1 MVSRIIFSSKQHQKT
16 QQFMAHYDDFN
27 KSGFQIKGF
36 KISET
41 LYTTD
46 STRVYRGVR
55 ESDQSLVI
63 LRTCGEQAG
72 PSQIARLSSSA
83 EILRSFEHP
92 NIVKVIDLID
102 ATGLP
107 CLIMEDTGSIDLN
120 RYLIEL
126 KDHPLPL
133 DIFLDIAIQL
143 SDALSI
149 IHHAQVIHKDLHLGN
164 IVINP
169 ETMNVQIID
178 FGLASL
184 LSREQPSLTPAN
196 NLEGVL
202 AYISPEQTGRMNRS
216 LDYRSDFYTL
226 GVSLYH
232 LLTGHLPFVADDA
245 MGLVHAHIAREQIP
259 VHECRPEVP
268 KAISDI
274 IDKLMNKTA
283 EFRYQ
288 SALGLKQDLEIC
300 RRHVIAG
307 NPIPAFSLGLNDISD
322 RFQVPQVLYGRKL
335 EVQSLM
341 DSFYRA
347 AQGKPQLLAVEGFAG
362 IGKSALIHEIH
373 KPIAAHSGIFTSG
386 KFDQFQKNIPYSAL
400 KQAFSGWM
408 QHALS
413 LKEEAL
419 LALRIQ
425 LNESLGANARVLI
438 DFMDVFEVLLGDLAP
453 VAKLGAQETQNR
465 FHLTLQRFIQEIT
478 QQRPLVI
485 FIDDLQWA
493 DRGTLSLL
501 PQLMSANTLFYDK
514 HKDHN
519 NAHDSVDDKLG
530 CRLLLL
536 VAYRDNEMNSRHP
549 AAQTLQQIQ
558 SDYPSASTLTL
569 RPLALAH
576 IKQLLVDALHQT
588 PEAIENLAELIEQK
602 TGGNPFFINEFLK
615 TLYSEN
621 LLNFDLKQQ
630 RWIWSLKEIMAQS
643 ITNNVVELMLGK
655 MQKLPE
661 NTQRLIQ
668 LSSCIGSL
676 FDLQTLS
683 IISEQSM
690 ANTVRILWP
699 ALKEGLLL
707 QEGGDWLLGLV
718 ESGGERGISREKNSS
733 QSAFTSSE
741 AHLLKLQLPKLK
753 SNTNITTNMSTV
765 VTKIV
770 PHCRFLHDRM
780 LQAAYQSLTEQDRQQ
795 THLNIGRRLLEH
807 TETNQLESQLFSI
820 IEQLNQGQY
829 LIESQEEKLRLA
841 QLNLQAAEKA
851 KLASVWEAAVEYAQ
865 VGLSLLSSED
875 HWQTQYTLSF
885 GLYHTLAE
893 CMYLT
898 GEADQS
904 EALYN
909 TLLANTHKDIDKA
922 KICATRLVQ
931 TIGRGDWQ
939 LGIEYGITGLHH
951 LGISI
956 QTEPEEINALSQEQF
971 NQFEQAL
978 KTTPLSHIVQLP
990 EMTDPQLLVACSII
1004 PNLSQC
1010 GQILGKNDF
1019 QYFCTLL
1026 GLNIT
1031 LSSGKSDFT
1040 PLLLACYAVI
1050 LTRRGSYSQAFML
1063 AEQAIK
1069 ISESYPNCRALSNT
1083 NNVLAGLILYLKSP
1097 YQIAINLH
1105 QKSYEL
1111 GMEKGEI
1118 VRAGLNFCNIL
1129 FLKVSQGVSLKTVQE
1144 HAEHALELVD
1154 HKTIFFPV
1162 PITTQKLIR
1171 ALINDPLEGVDALN
1185 DEQFDSALLP
1195 KIKSSFHITHLNS
1208 YRSQLAFWYDDD
1220 ERAITVA
1227 AQVQAQITLLPK
1239 FSNYIDHLI
1248 QYGLLLLSNINNQT
1262 NNQNKPLNPTLKQQ
1276 AQDDL
1281 AYCQNKLQTLAE
1293 LYPPNFEHKYLL
1305 FQAEQ
1310 RKYQGATMDE
1320 VSALYEAAI
1329 DSAEQYGFL
1338 QYQALAN
1345 ELYANFWLKI
1355 KRPKI
1360 AELYLSDAINLY
1372 QRWGCQVKVNNLNA
1386 RYQALFSN
1394 QQAKN
1399 ATSATLHSVTQSG
1412 TQTLSQ
1418 SSHPNNL
1425 DFSTV
1430 IKSTQAISGELS
1442 LKSLIAK
1449 VMQAILENSG
1459 AQNAALILES
1469 PQGPIVEAR
1478 LKAQNTRESE
1488 YDINVRSIP
1497 LDSATDLPIS
1507 LIAYVLRTK
1516 TEQVLQSGSNNTS
1529 KSAHP
1534 NHDTSTNS
1542 YASEAF
1548 IADPYLQAQQPKSV
1562 LCIPVTY
1569 RDKLLGAL
1577 YLDNKL
1583 TDRAFPQARFDIIKM
1598 LLAQAA
1604 ISFENARL
1612 FKEVSEL
1619 NIGLEDKVQQRTAQL
1634 DQSNQQL
1641 DKSNQELNN
1650 AVKDLETANKA
1661 LETFSYSV
1669 SHDLRSPLRMIK
1681 SFSTIIADDYHDE
1694 LSPDAQV
1701 LFKKVI
1707 RGGEQ
1712 MEELITGLLDL
1723 ARLEQKALVR
1733 DTVNLSDIATTIITN
1748 MREQAP
1754 QQQATVQ
1761 IDTNIQVSGDKR
1773 MLYSMIENLL
1783 NNAWK
1788 YSSKSQKI
1796 DITFA
1801 SKQVDNKTVYYVQDQ
1816 GAGFDMTHSEK
1827 LFATFQ
1833 RLHTAKQFAGTGI
1846 GLATVKRIIEKHDG
1860 EIWAESEVGQGATF
1874 YFTLPE

>member
-1 MVSRIIFSSKQHQKT
+1 MP
-16 QQFMAHYDDFN
+16 HYDDFN
-27 KSGFQIKGF
+27 KSGVRIKGF
-36 KISET
+36 QISET
-41 LYTTD
+41 LYATD
-46 STRVYRGVR
+46 STRVYRGIR

-63 LRTCGEQAG
+63 LRTCGEQASA
-72 PSQIARLSSSA
+72 SQLARLSSSA

-92 NIVKVIDLID
+92 HIVRVLDVID

-107 CLIMEDTGSIDLN
+107 CLIMEDTGSIDFN
-120 RYLIEL
+120 DYLQSF
-126 KDHPLPL
+126 DNHQLPL
-133 DIFLDIAIQL
+133 ENFLDIAIQL
-143 SDALSI
+143 SDALSV

-164 IVINP
+164 IIINP
-169 ETMNVQIID
+169 ETLHVQIID

-232 LLTGHLPFVADDA
+232 LLTGHLPFEADDA

-268 KAISDI
+268 QAVSDI

-283 EFRYQ
+283 ELRYQ

-300 RRHVIAG
+300 RRHIVAG
-307 NPIPAFSLGLNDISD
+307 SPIPDFALGLNDISD
-322 RFQVPQVLYGRKL
+322 RFQVPQVLYGRKQ
-335 EVQSLM
+335 EVQDLM
-341 DSFYRA
+341 SSFYLA
-347 AQGKPQLLAVEGFAG
+347 AQGKPQLLAVKGFSG

-373 KPIAAHSGIFTSG
+373 KPIAAHSGIFTTG

-400 KQAFSGWM
+400 KQAFSAWM

-419 LALRIQ
+419 LALRVQ
-425 LNESLGANARVLI
+425 LNDSLGPNARVLI
-438 DFMDVFEVLLGDLAP
+438 DFMDVFEVLLGKLPP
-453 VAKLGAQETQNR
+453 VATLRAQETQNR
-465 FHLTLQRFIQEIT
+465 FHLTIQRFIQEIT
-478 QQRPLVI
+478 QKRPLVI

-493 DRGTLSLL
+493 DRGTLNLL
-501 PQLMSANTLFYDK
+501 PQLMSANTLFSDK
-514 HKDHN
+514 HHDAHN
-519 NAHDSVDDKLG
+519 STNEQQG

-536 VAYRDNEMNSRHP
+536 VAYRDNEVDNQHP
-549 AAQTLQQIQ
+549 AIQTLQQIQ
-558 SDYPSASTLTL
+558 SNSTNASTLTL
-569 RPLALAH
+569 RPLVLDH

-588 PEAIENLAELIEQK
+588 PTAIEELAKLIEQK

-615 TLYSEN
+615 TLYSES

-630 RWIWSLKEIMAQS
+630 RWVWSLTKIKTQA

-655 MQKLPE
+655 MQKLPKKA
-661 NTQRLIQ
+661 QHLIQ

-690 ANTVRILWP
+690 PDTVRTLWP

-718 ESGGERGISREKNSS
+718 ESGGERDIKRDKKSA
-733 QSAFTSSE
+733 QSALSSSE
-741 AHLLKLQLPKLK
+741 AQSLKLLLHTPQSK
-753 SNTNITTNMSTV
+753 TNMSTV
-765 VTKIV
+765 ITKIV

-780 LQAAYQSLTEQDRQQ
+780 LQAAYQSLSELARQQ
-795 THLNIGRRLLEH
+795 AHLDIGRLLLSH
-807 TETNQLESQLFSI
+807 TENNHLESQLFPI
-820 IEQLNQGQY
+820 IEQLNQGRH
-829 LIESQEEKLRLA
+829 LIVDSEEALQLA
-841 QLNLQAAEKA
+841 QLNLRAAEKA
-851 KLASVWEAAVEYAQ
+851 KQASVWEAAVEYAEI
-865 VGLSLLSSED
+865 GLSLLNPEN
-875 HWQTQYTLSF
+875 HWLNHYTLGF
-885 GLYHTLAE
+885 GLYNTLAE

-898 GEADQS
+898 GEIEKS
-904 EALYN
+904 ERLYDILLTN
-909 TLLANTHKDIDKA
+909 TQNELDKA
-922 KICATRLVQ
+922 KLYATRLVQ

-939 LGIEYGITGLHH
+939 LGIEYGVTGLQH
-951 LGISI
+951 LGIRI
-956 QTEPEEINALSQEQF
+956 QTEPEAIETLSKEQL
-971 NQFEQAL
+971 NQFEKAL
-978 KTTPLSHIVQLP
+978 EKTSLSQFFELP

-1010 GQILGKNDF
+1010 GQILGRDNF
-1019 QYFCTLL
+1019 QYYCTLL

-1031 LSSGKSDFT
+1031 LSSGKSDLT
-1040 PLLLACYAVI
+1040 PILLACYAII
-1050 LTRRGSYSQAFML
+1050 LVKEGVYSQAFML

-1069 ISESYPNCRALSNT
+1069 ISECYPNCKELSNT

-1097 YQIAINLH
+1097 YQTAINLH

-1111 GMEKGEI
+1111 GMEKGEV
-1118 VRAGLNFCNIL
+1118 VRAGLNFCNML
-1129 FLKVSQGVSLKTVQE
+1129 FLKVSRGENLKTVQE
-1144 HAEHALELVD
+1144 HTEHALELVNS
-1154 HKTIFFPV
+1154 KTIFFPV
-1162 PITTQKLIR
+1162 PITTQKLIN
-1171 ALINDPLEGVDALN
+1171 ALIDAPPEGINALN
-1185 DEQFDSALLP
+1185 DEQFDAEFLS
-1195 KIKSSFHITHLNS
+1195 KIKAGFHVTHLNQ
-1208 YRSQLAFWYDDD
+1208 YRTQLAFWYSN
-1220 ERAITVA
+1220 EKIAIDFA
-1227 AQVQAQITLLPK
+1227 SQVQAQITLLPK
-1239 FSNYIDHLI
+1239 FSLYIDHLI
-1248 QYGLLLLSNINNQT
+1248 QYGLLLLAQKEEQNQAD
-1262 NNQNKPLNPTLKQQ
+1262 LN
-1276 AQDDL
+1276 
-1281 AYCQNKLQTLAE
+1281 YCQNKLQALAE

-1310 RKYQGATMDE
+1310 GKYQDATMDE

-1329 DSAEQYGFL
+1329 ESAEQNNFL

-1345 ELYANFWLKI
+1345 ELYAEYWLEK
-1355 KRPKI
+1355 KRPRI
-1360 AELYLSDAINLY
+1360 SELYLNDAINLY
-1372 QRWGCQVKVNNLNA
+1372 QRWGCTAKVNHLNL
-1386 RYQALFSN
+1386 RYQTVFSN
-1394 QQAKN
+1394 RH
-1399 ATSATLHSVTQSG
+1399 TLNHHADTIVPTTRHPQTQSSAR
-1412 TQTLSQ
+1412 TQTMSL
-1418 SSHPNNL
+1418 SSHTNNL

-1442 LKSLIAK
+1442 LKALIAK

-1478 LKAQNTRESE
+1478 LKAQNTRENE
-1488 YDINVRSIP
+1488 YDINVQSIP
-1497 LDSATDLPIS
+1497 LDSTIDLPVS

-1516 TEQVLQSGSNNTS
+1516 TEQVLQSDFDITASKNTPPNTNN
-1529 KSAHP
+1529 
-1534 NHDTSTNS
+1534 STNS
-1542 YASEAF
+1542 YANEAF
-1548 IADPYLQAQQPKSV
+1548 IADAYLQVQQPKSV

-1583 TDRAFPQARFDIIKM
+1583 TDRAFPQERFDIIKM

-1619 NIGLEDKVQQRTAQL
+1619 NIGLEGKVQQRTAQL

-1681 SFSTIIADDYHDE
+1681 SFSAIIADDYQNE
-1694 LSPDAQV
+1694 LSPDAQI

-1707 RGGEQ
+1707 RGSEQ
-1712 MEELITGLLDL
+1712 MEGLITGLLDL
-1723 ARLEQKALVR
+1723 ARLEKKTLER
-1733 DTVNLSDIATTIITN
+1733 DTVNLSGIAKSIISN
-1748 MREQAP
+1748 MREQDP
-1754 QQQATVQ
+1754 QQQTTVQ
-1761 IDTNIQVSGDKR
+1761 IEMGIEVNGDKH
-1773 MLYSMIENLL
+1773 MLYSVIENLL
-1783 NNAWK
+1783 SNAWK
-1788 YSSKSQKI
+1788 YSSKNKLI
-1796 DITFA
+1796 DIIFA
-1801 SKQVDNKTVYYVQDQ
+1801 SKQIENETVYYVQDQ

-1833 RLHTAKQFAGTGI
+1833 RLHTAKQFAGTGV
-1846 GLATVKRIIEKHDG
+1846 GLATVKRIVEKHG
-1860 EIWAESEVGQGATF
+1860 GKIWAESKVDQGATF

>member
-1 MVSRIIFSSKQHQKT
+1 MSHS
-16 QQFMAHYDDFN
+16 DDFN
-27 KSGFQIKGF
+27 KSGFRIKGF

-41 LYTTD
+41 LYYSD
-46 STRVYRGVR
+46 STRVYRGIR
-55 ESDQSLVI
+55 ESDQSRVI
-63 LRTCGEQAG
+63 LRTCGEQANA
-72 PSQIARLSSSA
+72 SQIARLSSSA
-83 EILRSFEHP
+83 EILRGFEHP
-92 NIVKVIDLID
+92 NIARVLDNID
-102 ATGLP
+102 AAGLP
-107 CLIMEDTGSIDLN
+107 CLVMEDTGSIDLN
-120 RYLIEL
+120 HYLSEL
-126 KDHPLPL
+126 KGQQLPL
-133 DIFLDIAIQL
+133 NKFLDIAIQL

-164 IVINP
+164 IIINP
-169 ETMNVQIID
+169 ETMILQIID

-232 LLTGHLPFVADDA
+232 LLTGHLPFEADDA
-245 MGLVHAHIAREQIP
+245 IGLVHAHIAREQIP
-259 VHECRPEVP
+259 AHECRPEVP
-268 KAISDI
+268 QAVSDI

-283 EFRYQ
+283 ELRYQ

-300 RRHVIAG
+300 RRHIIAG
-307 NPIPAFSLGLNDISD
+307 SPIPTFALGLNDISD
-322 RFQVPQVLYGRKL
+322 RFQVPQVLYGREQ
-335 EVQSLM
+335 EVQRLM
-341 DSFYRA
+341 NCFYLA
-347 AQGKPQLLAVEGFAG
+347 AQGKPQLLAVEGFSG

-373 KPIAAHSGIFTSG
+373 KPIAAHSGIFTAG

-419 LALRIQ
+419 LALRTQ

-438 DFMDVFEVLLGDLAP
+438 DFMDIFEVLLGDLPP
-453 VAKLGAQETQNR
+453 VVTLGAQETQNR

-501 PQLMSANTLFYDK
+501 PQLMSANSLFCDK
-514 HKDHN
+514 HDDTHKSD
-519 NAHDSVDDKLG
+519 DDKLS

-536 VAYRDNEMNSRHP
+536 VAYRDNEVTENHP
-549 AAQTLQQIQ
+549 AIQSLQQIQ
-558 SDYPSASTLTL
+558 SDYSSANTLTL
-569 RPLALAH
+569 RPLALEH

-588 PEAIENLAELIEQK
+588 PKAIEDLAKLIKQK

-615 TLYSEN
+615 ALYSEC

-630 RWIWSLKEIMAQS
+630 RWVWSLTKIKAQA

-661 NTQRLIQ
+661 KTQHLIQ

-690 ANTVRILWP
+690 ANTVRTLWP

-718 ESGGERGISREKNSS
+718 ESSDDHDINRKKNIS
-733 QSAFTSSE
+733 QSALSPSE
-741 AHLLKLQLPKLK
+741 ARSLKLLLHTQQSK
-753 SNTNITTNMSTV
+753 TNISTV
-765 VTKIV
+765 ITKIV

-780 LQAAYQSLTEQDRQQ
+780 LQAAYQSLSELARQQ
-795 THLNIGRRLLEH
+795 AHLNIGRLLLAH
-807 TETNQLESQLFSI
+807 TESNHVDSQLFSI
-820 IEQLNQGQY
+820 IEQLNQGRP
-829 LIESQEEKLRLA
+829 LIEDNEEKLQLA
-841 QLNLQAAEKA
+841 ELNLRAAEKA
-851 KLASVWEAAVEYAQ
+851 KQASVWEAAVEYAEI
-865 VGLSLLSSED
+865 GLSLLKPES
-875 HWQTQYTLSF
+875 HWQDHYTLSF
-885 GLYHTLAE
+885 DLHKTLAE
-893 CMYLT
+893 CQYLT
-898 GEADQS
+898 GDVELSA
-904 EALYN
+904 ELYN
-909 TLLANTHKDIDKA
+909 TLLANTQCSLDKA
-922 KICATRLVQ
+922 KLYATRLVQ

-939 LGIEYGITGLHH
+939 LGIKYGVTGLQH
-951 LGISI
+951 LGINI
-956 QTEPEEINALSQEQF
+956 QTEPEVIEALSQEQF
-971 NQFEQAL
+971 NQFEKAC
-978 KTTPLSHIVQLP
+978 KTTSLNQYIQLP

-1010 GQILGKNDF
+1010 AQITGKDNF
-1019 QYFCTLL
+1019 QYYCTLL

-1031 LSSGKSDFT
+1031 LSSGRSDLT
-1040 PLLLACYAVI
+1040 PILLACYALI
-1050 LTRRGSYSQAFML
+1050 LIRKGDYSQAFIL
-1063 AEQAIK
+1063 AEQAIN
-1069 ISESYPNCRALSNT
+1069 ISESYPNCRELSNT

-1097 YQIAINLH
+1097 YQVAINLH

-1111 GMEKGEI
+1111 GMEKGE
-1118 VRAGLNFCNIL
+1118 VARAALNFCNML
-1129 FLKVSQGVSLKTVQE
+1129 FLKVSQGENLNTVQE
-1144 HAEHALELVD
+1144 HAEHALAIISR
-1154 HKTIFFPV
+1154 KAIFFPV
-1162 PITTQKLIR
+1162 PIITKKLIK
-1171 ALINDPLEGVDALN
+1171 ALIDAPPEGIDALN
-1185 DEQFDSALLP
+1185 DEQFNSELLS
-1195 KIKSSFHITHLNS
+1195 KINSGFHITHLNHS
-1208 YRSQLAFWYDDD
+1208 RAQLAFWYGNDKI
-1220 ERAITVA
+1220 AINLA
-1227 AQVQAQITLLPK
+1227 SKVQAQIALLPK
-1239 FSNYIDHLI
+1239 FSLYIDHLI
-1248 QYGLLLLSNINNQT
+1248 QYGLLLLTQTEEQNQI
-1262 NNQNKPLNPTLKQQ
+1262 
-1276 AQDDL
+1276 DL
-1281 AYCQNKLQTLAE
+1281 DYCQSKLKILAK

-1305 FQAEQ
+1305 LQAEQ
-1310 RKYQGATMDE
+1310 GKHQGADTDE
-1320 VSALYEAAI
+1320 VSALYENAI
-1329 DSAEQYGFL
+1329 ISAEQNGFL

-1345 ELYANFWLKI
+1345 ELYAEFWLMK
-1355 KRPKI
+1355 KRPRI
-1360 AELYLSDAINLY
+1360 AEIYLNDATNLY
-1372 QRWGCQVKVNNLNA
+1372 QRWGCKVKVNHLNVL
-1386 RYQALFSN
+1386 YQSVFSD
-1394 QQAKN
+1394 QQTKN
-1399 ATSATLHSVTQSG
+1399 ITSSIHSRTQSTDQTG
-1412 TQTLSQ
+1412 TQSQ
-1418 SSHPNNL
+1418 SSHPNSL
-1425 DFSTV
+1425 DFSTL

-1442 LKSLIAK
+1442 LKALVAK
-1449 VMQAILENSG
+1449 VMQAILENAG

-1469 PQGPIVEAR
+1469 PRGPIIEAR

-1488 YDINVRSIP
+1488 YDINVQSIP
-1497 LDSATDLPIS
+1497 LNNATDLPIS

-1516 TEQVLQSGSNNTS
+1516 TEQVLQSDSDKGISKNTATNN
-1529 KSAHP
+1529 
-1534 NHDTSTNS
+1534 NTSTNS

-1548 IADPYLQAQQPKSV
+1548 IADPYLQIQQPKSV

-1583 TDRAFPQARFDIIKM
+1583 TDRAFPQERFDIIKM

-1612 FKEVSEL
+1612 FNEVNEL
-1619 NIGLEDKVQQRTAQL
+1619 NIGLEGKVQKRTAQL
-1634 DQSNQQL
+1634 NQSNQQL

-1650 AVKDLETANKA
+1650 AIKDLETANKA

-1681 SFSTIIADDYHDE
+1681 SFSSIIAEDYQND
-1694 LSPDAQV
+1694 LSPDAQM

-1723 ARLEQKALVR
+1723 ARLEQKSLKR
-1733 DTVNLSDIATTIITN
+1733 GIVNLSDIAESIIAN

-1761 IDTNIQVSGDKR
+1761 IEAGIEVNGDRR
-1773 MLYSMIENLL
+1773 MLYSVIENLL
-1783 NNAWK
+1783 SNAWK
-1788 YSSKSQKI
+1788 YSSKSKKT
-1796 DITFA
+1796 DIIFGC
-1801 SKQVDNKTVYYVQDQ
+1801 KQIDNKTVYYVQDQ

-1833 RLHTAKQFAGTGI
+1833 RLHSAKQFAGTGV
-1846 GLATVKRIIEKHDG
+1846 GLATVKRIVEKHG
-1860 EIWAESEVGQGATF
+1860 GKIWAESEIGQGAVF
-1874 YFTLPE
+1874 YFTLAE